1 MSFHERAEDIRVDDG
16 HILVA
21 RLANGDGDFQE
32 ASIDLDRFLGNSEGS
47 FEWGGQ
53 NFSHTAEDISFHLE
67 GDGNVPVLRARLAS
81 SDGELHDADVN
92 LAERIGNENGSFA
105 FV

>member
-32 ASIDLDRFLGNSEGS
+32 ASIDLDRFLGNSEGM
-47 FEWGGQ
+47 
-53 NFSHTAEDISFHLE
+53 
-67 GDGNVPVLRARLAS
+67 
-81 SDGELHDADVN
+81 LHY
-92 LAERIGNENGSFA
+92 LSL
-105 FV
+105 

>member
-1 MSFHERAEDIRVDDG
+1 MSFHERAEDIRLDDG

-21 RLANGDGDFQE
+21 RLADGEGEFHE
-32 ASIDLDRFLGNSEGS
+32 VSIDLNEFLGNSEGS
-47 FEWGGQ
+47 FEWGGE
-53 NFSHTAEDISFHLE
+53 NFSLSAEDISFELE
-67 GDGNVPVLRARLAS
+67 GDDNVPILRAKLANS
-81 SDGELHDADVN
+81 EGEHHDADVN

>member
-1 MSFHERAEDIRVDDG
+1 MGMSLHF
-16 HILVA
+16 
-21 RLANGDGDFQE
+21 DFTT
-32 ASIDLDRFLGNSEGS
+32 GS

-67 GDGNVPVLRARLAS
+67 GDSNVPVLRARLAS
-81 SDGELHDADVN
+81 SDGALHDADVN